1 MLTTNHKKDA
11 VVQLDKNMK
20 YIADYS
26 SILEA
31 SKNTKIDRKSITYAC
46 KGIYKQAGGYIWC
59 YVSDYQKVA

>member
-1 MLTTNHKKDA
+1 MYNLIRI
-11 VVQLDKNMK
+11 LK

-31 SKNTKIDRKSITYAC
+31 SKNTKIDRKSITYTC